1 MTMGDCA
8 YCYVTGN
15 IILADEFA
23 DNGGMNTA
31 RFTKEFNSW
40 VSELGQ
46 MQIQNEMMLGEKI
59 NPEWQRIDSE
69 WKREDS
75 MNGNKERRL

>member
-8 YCYVTGN
+8 YCFVTGN
-15 IILADEFA
+15 IILADEFN

-31 RFTKEFNSW
+31 RFTKKFDAW

-46 MQIQNEMMLGEKI
+46 QWIANEMMLGENI
-59 NPEWQRIDSE
+59 NPDWRRIDDE
-69 WKREDS
+69 WRREDS
-75 MNGNKERRL
+75 MSGNKGRRL

>member
-1 MTMGDCA
+1 MGDCA
-8 YCYVTGN
+8 ICYVTGN
-15 IILADEFA
+15 VILADEFA

-46 MQIQNEMMLGEKI
+46 QWIQNELSLGDKI
-59 NPEWQRIDSE
+59 NSEWRRIDDE

-75 MNGNKERRL
+75 MDGNTRRRL